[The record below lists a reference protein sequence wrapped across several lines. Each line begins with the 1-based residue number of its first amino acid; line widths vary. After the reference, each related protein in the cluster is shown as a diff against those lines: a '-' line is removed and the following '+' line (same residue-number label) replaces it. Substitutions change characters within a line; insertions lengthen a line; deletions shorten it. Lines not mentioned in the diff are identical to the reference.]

1 MLSPAFNTRKDK
13 KLRVCQQVR
22 LVYDDERERERE
34 RRGEEPPLWQCRPPA
49 SWQTPLLLPTL
60 IDSL

>member
-22 LVYDDERERERE
+22 LGYDDDDERARERERERE
-34 RRGEEPPLWQCRPPA
+34 RETERERERERE
-49 SWQTPLLLPTL
+49 T
-60 IDSL
+60 

>member
-34 RRGEEPPLWQCRPPA
+34 RERDVGKNCRFGSSAGRRLLADTAPLTYPH
-49 SWQTPLLLPTL
+49 
-60 IDSL
+60 